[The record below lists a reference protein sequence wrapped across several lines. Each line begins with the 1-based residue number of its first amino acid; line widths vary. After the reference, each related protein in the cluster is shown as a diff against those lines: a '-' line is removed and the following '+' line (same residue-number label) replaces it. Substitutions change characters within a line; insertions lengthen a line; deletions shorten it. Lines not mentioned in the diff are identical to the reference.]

1 MINISIKDAKQLE
14 YIREQ
19 IKVLELKKS
28 LSGKLMIFNH
38 RDIDIVLDEKSKK
51 ITTYSK
57 GQFSEMVYNTQNRF
71 FRFLFEKGIVEIDT
85 VKGTNV
91 FGAIA
96 ATYSDDVNLQHL
108 TEVVLYNIATFIR
121 KEKDYMDAFDKEDAA
136 EQDRILDPD
145 AEDSTELGE
154 VPQGETKGTN
164 SASYPGYYY
173 GLAGIYRY

>member
-38 RDIDIVLDEKSKK
+38 RDIDIVLDEKSKR

-136 EQDRILDPD
+136 EH
-145 AEDSTELGE
+145 
-154 VPQGETKGTN
+154 N
-164 SASYPGYYY
+164 
-173 GLAGIYRY
+173 

>member
-1 MINISIKDAKQLE
+1 MINISIKDDKQLE

-28 LSGKLMIFNH
+28 LSGKLMILNH
-38 RDIDIVLDEKSKK
+38 RDIDIVLDENSKV
-51 ITTYSK
+51 ITAYSK

-71 FRFLFEKGIVEIDT
+71 FRFLFEKGIIELDT

-96 ATYSDDVNLQHL
+96 GSYSDEVNLKHL

-121 KEKDYMDAFDKEDAA
+121 KEKEYMDAFDREDAM

-145 AEDSTELGE
+145 AEESTELGE
-154 VPQGETKGTN
+154 VPQEPRKGTN
-164 SASYPGYYY
+164 QPSYPGYYY